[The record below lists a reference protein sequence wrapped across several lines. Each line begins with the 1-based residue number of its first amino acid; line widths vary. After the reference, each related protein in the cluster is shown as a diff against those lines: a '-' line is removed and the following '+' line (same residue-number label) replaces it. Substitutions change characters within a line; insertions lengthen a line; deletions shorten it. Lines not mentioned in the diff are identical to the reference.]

1 MNKELQQQRQKY
13 SVLYWIKR
21 NNKVHKSKGVSKM
34 DGILTIE
41 NAPSNLVSLEGD
53 PLDSCSSSNDNNEEE
68 NNDDMN
74 SKQNWRQSNQPRNW
88 SKNPRHRFKKQVN
101 YGKDSSS
108 ISYNST
114 TTNNASIVYTAVL
127 PNLVQQAF
135 QSNHQENGFEMDV
148 ILDISKWQIQ
158 IISKLDSNATICS
171 TTAASSSNSS
181 AGAISSHTTTVGST
195 SLKRSFASKCAS
207 HALNQNTIPLV
218 QRKLMNPTTI
228 RANIPFQ
235 ERKPP
240 VQPKPKVKPSPSNDA
255 SHEIFHNLPDTNA
268 TVISSTSSINAK
280 VTKNPNRL
288 SALSRK
294 YPIPNSASSVLS
306 SSSKDRI
313 IQRHNHTLPSQ
324 KRFKSSIPVVTHDPS
339 SNDTKDD
346 FFLGAIGNIHVPM
359 SIKQILKPHQISGVV
374 FLWNTITGSC
384 PKLRKVLDDAKRSNT
399 NEDNYDTTLQSNTN
413 RRGAILADE
422 MGLGKTL
429 MTITTIVSLH
439 RRNRSDRFVVICP
452 SSLVANWAQEFDKF
466 LGKASQPHRVIIRK
480 GGEEGLQK
488 LKSFVQM
495 KHASEGTQICA
506 FLSLQRLFFSHLK
519 VTNTIVM

>member
-1 MNKELQQQRQKY
+1 MNKELQQRQKY

-53 PLDSCSSSNDNNEEE
+53 PLDSCSSSNDDNEDE

-74 SKQNWRQSNQPRNW
+74 SKRNWRQSNQPRNW
-88 SKNPRHRFKKQVN
+88 SKNPRHRFQKQVV

-127 PNLVQQAF
+127 PNIVQQAF
-135 QSNHQENGFEMDV
+135 QSNSKDNGFEMDL

-158 IISKLDSNATICS
+158 IISKLDSNATIR
-171 TTAASSSNSS
+171 TTTTTSNSS
-181 AGAISSHTTTVGST
+181 TAGAISSHTTTVGST
-195 SLKRSFASKCAS
+195 SLIRSFASKCTS
-207 HALNQNTIPLV
+207 HALNKNTIPLV
-218 QRKLMNPTTI
+218 QRKSINPTTI

-240 VQPKPKVKPSPSNDA
+240 VQPKPKVESSSSNDS
-255 SHEIFHNLPDTNA
+255 SHEILHSLPDTN
-268 TVISSTSSINAK
+268 TIVTNSTKSINAK
-280 VTKNPNRL
+280 VTRKPNRL

-294 YPIPNSASSVLS
+294 HPIPNSASSVLS

-313 IQRHNHTLPSQ
+313 IERHNHILPPQ
-324 KRFKSSIPVVTHDPS
+324 KRFKSSIPVVKHYPS

-346 FFLGAIGNIHVPM
+346 FFPGAIGNINVPM

-374 FLWNTITGSC
+374 FLWNTLTGSC
-384 PKLRKVLDDAKRSNT
+384 PKLRKALNDAKRSNT
-399 NEDNYDTTLQSNTN
+399 NDDNYDTTLQSNTN

-429 MTITTIVSLH
+429 MTITTIISLH

-495 KHASEGTQICA
+495 KHTSEGA
-506 FLSLQRLFFSHLK
+506 
-519 VTNTIVM
+519 